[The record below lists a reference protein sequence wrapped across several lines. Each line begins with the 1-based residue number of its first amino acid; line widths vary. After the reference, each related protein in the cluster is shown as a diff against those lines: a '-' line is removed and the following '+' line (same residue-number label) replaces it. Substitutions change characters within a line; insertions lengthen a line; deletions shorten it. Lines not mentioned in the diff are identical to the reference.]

1 MDNPLT
7 KLIQRES
14 TSIEWVF
21 LSYGNQHVAVKF
33 KDGSI
38 YMYKDVSHEAMFIL
52 AAHEEVR
59 LGAWVNENLVH
70 LPRMDAPDNITKE
83 IAGYD
88 NN

>member
-1 MDNPLT
+1 MSSLLS
-7 KLIQRES
+7 KLIKRES

-21 LSYGNQHVAVKF
+21 LSYSNQHVAVKF

-52 AAHEEVR
+52 AAHDEVR
-59 LGAWVNENLVH
+59 LGAWVNEHLVH
-70 LPRMDAPDNITKE
+70 LPRTVAPENITKE
-83 IAGYD
+83 IEPYA